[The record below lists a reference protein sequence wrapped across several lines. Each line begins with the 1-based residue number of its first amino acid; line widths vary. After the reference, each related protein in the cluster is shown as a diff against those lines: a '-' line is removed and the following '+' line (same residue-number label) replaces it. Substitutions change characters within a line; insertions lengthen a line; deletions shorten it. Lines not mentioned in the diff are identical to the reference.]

1 MVRQD
6 RAIAVAEGLGILP
19 DEVQRAVPMLLH
31 GPIAAAVLSL
41 KLGVVDSDV
50 LNAIRYH
57 TTCRAGA
64 SELELVVFVADKIAL
79 DPSAPVR
86 DFVPEVRAAAERS
99 LQYAALAYLA
109 WVVDRGPELGWQV
122 HSDAIAAYQEL
133 ETELLP
139 G

>member
-1 MVRQD
+1 MGDPFAGLVSSGDPGADVDVFLLATGRADTLAHCRAVAGQARSLARRFRVDEQKAVLAARCHDLAAVVRQD

-64 SELELVVFVADKIAL
+64 SALELVVN
-79 DPSAPVR
+79 
-86 DFVPEVRAAAERS
+86 
-99 LQYAALAYLA
+99 
-109 WVVDRGPELGWQV
+109 
-122 HSDAIAAYQEL
+122 
-133 ETELLP
+133 
-139 G
+139 